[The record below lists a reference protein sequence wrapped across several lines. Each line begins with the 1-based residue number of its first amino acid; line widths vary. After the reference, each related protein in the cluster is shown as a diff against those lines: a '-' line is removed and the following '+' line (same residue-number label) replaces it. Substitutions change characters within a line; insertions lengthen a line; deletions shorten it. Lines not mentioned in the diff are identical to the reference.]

1 MKEERI
7 YRKAYI
13 ACVLTDTTTYFQKPM
28 QYVGREEI
36 IMTQNV
42 GKCTKSAK
50 MYC

>member
-13 ACVLTDTTTYFQKPM
+13 TCVLTDTTCFQKAM

-36 IMTQNV
+36 VMTKNAR
-42 GKCTKSAK
+42 KCTK
-50 MYC
+50 